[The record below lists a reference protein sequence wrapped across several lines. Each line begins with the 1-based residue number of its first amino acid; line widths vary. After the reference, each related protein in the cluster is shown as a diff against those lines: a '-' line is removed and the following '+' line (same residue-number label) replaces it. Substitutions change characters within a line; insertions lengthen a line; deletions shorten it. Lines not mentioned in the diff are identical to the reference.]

1 MILLWFK
8 FWFTNHFGIPCFVPF
23 FFVALKLLAYLK
35 ESSLLGIWLQ
45 WFSYDRASSD
55 FFSLL
60 HFMPHHCVLIFLFP
74 CPKFSFCLSW
84 FTKSI
89 RKSLIRWNCCKSSRL
104 LAALCLLACYI
115 KLTHSCLCDLVGWYE
130 VVHSI
135 LLMLVDLFMLE
146 ESVGWFCCVEFVTR
160 NVQKQF
166 WQQRKYCR
174 NSCCN
179 FLLP

>member
-1 MILLWFK
+1 MFCSLFLCCIEVFGILKRIIFAGYLTAMVQLWSSK
-8 FWFTNHFGIPCFVPF
+8 FWFF
-23 FFVALKLLAYLK
+23 F
-35 ESSLLGIWLQ
+35 
-45 WFSYDRASSD
+45 
-55 FFSLL
+55 LL

-135 LLMLVDLFMLE
+135 LLMLVDLSMLE